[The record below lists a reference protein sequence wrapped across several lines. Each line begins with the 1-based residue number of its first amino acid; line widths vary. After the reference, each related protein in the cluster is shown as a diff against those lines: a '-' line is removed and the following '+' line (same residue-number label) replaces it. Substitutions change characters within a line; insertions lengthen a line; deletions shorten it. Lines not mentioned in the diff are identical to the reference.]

1 MTLVVR
7 GIRGAITVEQ
17 NEAASIHQAT
27 RELLLAMVE
36 ENQLTTPLIASC
48 FITMTPDLD
57 AAFPAQAIRE
67 LDGWELIPLMGALE
81 VQVPGGL
88 PMCIRLLLHV
98 NTAKTQEEIQHIYL
112 RDAVKLRPDL
122 QQKG

>member
-1 MTLVVR
+1 MVVR

-17 NEAASIHQAT
+17 NDAASIHQAT

>member
-1 MTLVVR
+1 MVVR

-17 NEAASIHQAT
+17 NDAANIHQAT
-27 RELLLAMVE
+27 RELLLTMVE
-36 ENQLTTPLIASC
+36 ENQLSTDLIASC
-48 FITMTPDLD
+48 FITTTPDLN

-67 LDGWELIPLMGALE
+67 MAGWDLIPLMGALE
-81 VQVPGGL
+81 VQVPGAPPL
-88 PMCIRLLLHV
+88 CIRLLLHV

-112 RDAVKLRPDL
+112 RDAVRLRPDL

>member
-17 NEAASIHQAT
+17 NDAASIHQAT